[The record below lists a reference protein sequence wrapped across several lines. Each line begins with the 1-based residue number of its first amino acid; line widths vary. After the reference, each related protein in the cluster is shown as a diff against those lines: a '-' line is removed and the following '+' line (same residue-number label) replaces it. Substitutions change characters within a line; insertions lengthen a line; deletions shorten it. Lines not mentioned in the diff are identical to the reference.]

1 MTSTICGIDLS
12 STALD
17 ARIGRDGPCQR
28 FSNTAS
34 GRDGLAAFCR
44 ANTVD
49 LCVMEATGGYEQAP
63 FAHLWAA
70 GLPAAIV
77 NPRQVRHFANA
88 MGWLEKTDK
97 IDCGM
102 IAWFA
107 ETKRIKPTPLA
118 PKTQAQLTAWVTRLR
133 QLTQAGVEQKNQRR
147 LVTDALVL
155 ASFEAMLATIARE
168 TRALETKI
176 AAAIQDDPL
185 WAALDAEWRTIKGV
199 ASRTTAR
206 LMAQLPEIGTLD
218 GKAIAK
224 LAGLA
229 PIACDSGARTGKRP
243 VRGGR
248 EGVRSILF
256 IVASVVR
263 RHEADFRD
271 FSDRLSKAGKP
282 KKVVLVAIA
291 HKLLTR
297 LNAKARDVRA
307 TLAKAARAAEQA
319 NQARNN
325 VATVT

>member
-1 MTSTICGIDLS
+1 MTSILCGIDLS
-12 STALD
+12 STHLD
-17 ARIGRDGPCQR
+17 ARIGRDGSYQR
-28 FSNTAS
+28 FPNTPP
-34 GRDGLAAFCR
+34 GRDGVAAFCR
-44 ANTVD
+44 ANMVE
-49 LCVMEATGGYEQAP
+49 LCVMEATGGYEQAL

-77 NPRQVRHFANA
+77 NPRAVRRFADA
-88 MGWLEKTDK
+88 MGRLEKTDK

-107 ETKRIKPTPLA
+107 AVKHIKPTPLA
-118 PKTQAQLTAWVTRLR
+118 PQTQAQLAAWVTRLR
-133 QLTQAGVEQKNQRR
+133 QLTEAGVEQKNQRR
-147 LVTDALVL
+147 LVTDAFVL

-168 TRALETKI
+168 TRVLEAKI

-185 WAALDAEWRTIKGV
+185 WAALDAQWRTIKGV

-229 PIACDSGARTGKRP
+229 PIARDSGKRHGTRS

-256 IVASVVR
+256 VIASVVR
-263 RHEADFRD
+263 RHEADFKD
-271 FSDRLSKAGKP
+271 FSDRLTKAGKP

-307 TLAKAARAAEQA
+307 KLAAQHKETAGS
-319 NQARNN
+319 RNN
-325 VATVT
+325 AAQPT

>member
-1 MTSTICGIDLS
+1 MTSILCGIDLS
-12 STALD
+12 STHLD
-17 ARIGRDGPCQR
+17 ARIGRDGPYGR
-28 FSNTAS
+28 FPNTAP
-34 GRDGLAAFCR
+34 GRDGLVAFCR
-44 ANTVD
+44 TNTVE

-77 NPRQVRHFANA
+77 NPRAVRHFANA
-88 MGWLEKTDK
+88 MGRLEKTDK

-107 ETKRIKPTPLA
+107 AVKHIKPTPLA
-118 PKTQAQLTAWVTRLR
+118 PQTQAQLAAWVTRLR
-133 QLTQAGVEQKNQRR
+133 QLTETGVEQKNQRR
-147 LVTDALVL
+147 LVTDDLVL

-168 TRALETKI
+168 TRVLEAKI

-229 PIACDSGARTGKRP
+229 PIARDSGKRHGTRP

-256 IVASVVR
+256 IIASVVR
-263 RHEADFRD
+263 RYEADFKD
-271 FSDRLSKAGKP
+271 FSDRLTKAGKP

-307 TLAKAARAAEQA
+307 KLAA
-319 NQARNN
+319 
-325 VATVT
+325 